1 MKFSVGDKI
10 KFKRDSASGYVTSIY
25 SDFKLIIMT
34 NDGFEI
40 KVSNNEVVK
49 IDDETDK
56 ILSYGTHFE
65 NKDYKEKKVS
75 KVFKRQ
81 KKLTSLK
88 VDLHI
93 ENITSNFSNM
103 HNDEIIDL
111 QLNQCVKSLE
121 NALNTNNIHSL
132 VIVHGIGSGVL
143 MNRVHDILDSYNL
156 RYYLSSDSGSTKVML

>member
-10 KFKRDSASGYVTSIY
+10 KFKRDSVSGYVTSIY

-34 NDGFEI
+34 NNGFEI

-49 IDDETDK
+49 INDETDK

-65 NKDYKEKKVS
+65 NKDHKEKKVS

-93 ENITSNFSNM
+93 ENIT
-103 HNDEIIDL
+103 
-111 QLNQCVKSLE
+111 
-121 NALNTNNIHSL
+121 
-132 VIVHGIGSGVL
+132 
-143 MNRVHDILDSYNL
+143 
-156 RYYLSSDSGSTKVML
+156 